1 MFPLI
6 LISFFSSIQ
15 ALMNKKILPFP
26 SETEA
31 LMTLISGNNITIG
44 VTSLRMLEA
53 GLHEEDLP
61 GSDGCEP
68 LVLRTSVPK
77 SVLFCCY
84 FFFNRG
90 KSNKSLKTCIWEYVC
105 AKSFQLCPTLCN
117 PMDCSLPGSSVHGI
131 LQARI
136 LEWAAIPFSRGF
148 PNPGIEPGS
157 PVLQTD
163 SLSSEPPEPG

>member
-53 GLHEEDLP
+53 GLHEEN
-61 GSDGCEP
+61 GYP
-68 LVLRTSVPK
+68 LQYSYLENSMD
-77 SVLFCCY
+77 
-84 FFFNRG
+84 RG
-90 KSNKSLKTCIWEYVC
+90 VW
-105 AKSFQLCPTLCN
+105 
-117 PMDCSLPGSSVHGI
+117 
-131 LQARI
+131 
-136 LEWAAIPFSRGF
+136 
-148 PNPGIEPGS
+148 
-157 PVLQTD
+157 
-163 SLSSEPPEPG
+163 

>member
-1 MFPLI
+1 MFPSI

-15 ALMNKKILPFP
+15 ALVNKMDPFP

-31 LMTLISGNNITIG
+31 LMTLISGNNIPIG

-53 GLHEEDLP
+53 GLHKEDLP
-61 GSDGCEP
+61 GSNGCEP

-84 FFFNRG
+84 FFLNRG
-90 KSNKSLKTCIWEYVC
+90 KSIKSLITCIWEYVC
-105 AKSFQLCPTLCN
+105 VKSLQLCPTLCD

-136 LEWAAIPFSRGF
+136 LKWAAIPFSRAF
-148 PNPGIEPGS
+148 PDPGIEPGS
-157 PVLQTD
+157 PALQTD